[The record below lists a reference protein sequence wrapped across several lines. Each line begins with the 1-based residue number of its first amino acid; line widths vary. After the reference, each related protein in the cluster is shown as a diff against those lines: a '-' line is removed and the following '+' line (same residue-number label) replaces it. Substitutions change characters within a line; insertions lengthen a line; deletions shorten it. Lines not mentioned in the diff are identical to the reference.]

1 MGTSKKDR
9 VYATIKAQILSGDLP
24 AGHKMPPIRLL
35 LEEYSVSYGTLNLVI
50 NMLKLEKLIVGYQGD
65 AMYVR
70 HKPGEPPED

>member
-9 VYATIKAQILSGDLP
+9 VYDAIREKIVSGDLP

-35 LEEYSVSYGTLNLVI
+35 QEEYGVSYGTLNLVI